1 MGQAVEETVLRAVF
15 PHDATRRAMLTTF
28 GAATLLAAIGDVL
41 PLGIAREAFA
51 QTPAAPEKRD
61 LKIGFIAITC
71 ATPII
76 MAEPMG

>member
-51 QTPAAPEKRD
+51 QTPAAP
-61 LKIGFIAITC
+61 
-71 ATPII
+71 
-76 MAEPMG
+76 